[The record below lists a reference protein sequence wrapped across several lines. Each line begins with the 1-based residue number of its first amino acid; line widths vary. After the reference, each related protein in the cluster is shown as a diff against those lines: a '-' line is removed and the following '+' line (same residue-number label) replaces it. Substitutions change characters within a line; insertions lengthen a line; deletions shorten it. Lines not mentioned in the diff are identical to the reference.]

1 MEFLNKNILVTGA
14 SSGIGLS
21 VVKKFAE
28 EGANVVLI
36 SRNKSELSKIT
47 NTLESNY
54 PNQRFFPIV
63 ADLLNE
69 NEINDIFKK
78 LNSMG
83 IKTLDSVVN
92 NAGIMIDSML
102 MQQKTQ
108 DIHLMFN
115 TNIISMILICKLSL
129 RLLIK
134 NKGGSIINLS
144 SIVGNNGAKGQSVYS
159 STKSAVIGFTKS
171 LSKELGRLNINVN
184 SISPGFIQTNMTEK
198 YDDDFRK
205 NTLSNISINRLGSVD
220 DISDSV
226 LFLSSTKARYITGHN
241 LQIDGGMII

>member
-226 LFLSSTKARYITGHN
+226 LFYHQQKQDT
-241 LQIDGGMII
+241 LQDIIYKLMEE

>member
-159 STKSAVIGFTKS
+159 STKSAVLGFTKS